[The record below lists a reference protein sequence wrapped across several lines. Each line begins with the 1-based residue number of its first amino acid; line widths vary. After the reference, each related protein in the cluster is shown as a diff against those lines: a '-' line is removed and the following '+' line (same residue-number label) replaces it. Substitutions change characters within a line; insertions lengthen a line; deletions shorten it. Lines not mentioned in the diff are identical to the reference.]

1 MNEDQTDKVGNLICV
16 GADTNNTL
24 IMSESIKD
32 GVPVIKRSTGK
43 ENHMVVTAESGT
55 TAGEY
60 LTHCDIPLVGA
71 TGTVH
76 AEHLYK
82 VLEEY
87 DSLSTIEA
95 VLLDNTSVNTGH
107 KTLSQ

>member
-16 GADTNNTL
+16 GADGKTDNNTL
-24 IMSESIKD
+24 KMSESIKD

-60 LTHCDIPLVGA
+60 LTHCTVIFHWLVLQA
-71 TGTVH
+71 QFMQSIFI
-76 AEHLYK
+76 K
-82 VLEEY
+82 C
-87 DSLSTIEA
+87 
-95 VLLDNTSVNTGH
+95 
-107 KTLSQ
+107 